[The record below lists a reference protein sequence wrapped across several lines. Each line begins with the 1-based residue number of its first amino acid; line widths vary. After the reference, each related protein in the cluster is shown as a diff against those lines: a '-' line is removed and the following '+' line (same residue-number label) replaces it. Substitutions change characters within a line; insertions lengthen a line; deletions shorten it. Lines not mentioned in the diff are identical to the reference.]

1 MELDK
6 REGARG
12 MRNLLEE
19 TVLEING
26 SDHVVENVSW
36 VGSMDGKYAITWD
49 AFTEISDVLY
59 DDGYGSQEV
68 AADLVVVFDDGSHL
82 ERYEYDGSEYWVYC
96 PVIETDF
103 PINSKSFNNVVHIGE
118 SVAGMNKDTYE
129 NKLVTIQKSVL
140 VGVENNTFSEKGEG
154 TVLYDRSNRTLYL
167 YEMKNPS
174 TRDYP
179 YLSIDLGQ
187 LARELLFEQENNN
200 KC

>member
-1 MELDK
+1 MK
-6 REGARG
+6 
-12 MRNLLEE
+12 NLLEE
-19 TVLEING
+19 TVLFIHDTN
-26 SDHVVENVSW
+26 HVIENVSW

-59 DDGYGSQEV
+59 DNGYGSQEV
-68 AADLVVVFDDGSHL
+68 AGDLVVVFTDGSHL

-96 PVIETDF
+96 PVIETNF
-103 PINSKSFNNVVHIGE
+103 PINSKSFKNVVHIGE

-174 TRDYP
+174 TRDDP

-187 LARELLFEQENNN
+187 LARELLFEQESNN

>member
-1 MELDK
+1 
-6 REGARG
+6 

-103 PINSKSFNNVVHIGE
+103 PINSKSFKNVVHIGE

-140 VGVENNTFSEKGEG
+140 VGVENNTFSEKGKG

-174 TRDYP
+174 TRDDP